1 MRDRSKKG
9 GPSEMRAIIIRSVV
23 RPLKSSGRALGNSF
37 AVGWHMDCQSSQAVR
52 RTCLMFLNQR
62 LGQREPIEAKRAN
75 HLAHVESQFC
85 WCDPVVEIDEYGQKI
100 VVHIEVTW
108 H

>member
-1 MRDRSKKG
+1 
-9 GPSEMRAIIIRSVV
+9 
-23 RPLKSSGRALGNSF
+23 
-37 AVGWHMDCQSSQAVR
+37 
-52 RTCLMFLNQR
+52 MFLNQR

-100 VVHIEVTW
+100 VVHIEMTW